1 MHTVSRSTVIASCVA
16 GLLASAGALAAPQ
29 SSSNTSSAQDEGLAE
44 VVVTG
49 SRIKRAV
56 TDGASPV
63 VVLTNEDIAKEGFQ
77 TVADAL
83 QTLSQNTTS
92 SFTGDLAV
100 TGFSPNAQVVNL
112 RNLGPGYTLT
122 LINGRRPAQYPQP
135 YNRDNNVVNVRAI
148 PSSAI
153 ERIEILTGG
162 ASAIYG
168 ADAVAGVVNII
179 TRKDFD
185 GNQVTLTGG
194 TTDEGGGGN
203 YNVTYTGGRT
213 GDRWSAV
220 YALQYSESDPVF
232 GTQRKQFADT
242 RNGPLGTFVNPGLS
256 LVALSGTRAG
266 GPNALVPS
274 NAVCD
279 AFGYSRPT
287 PGVPTTRGDYCGS
300 FTQPGSRT
308 ISNYYKFY
316 SGYLNATYDLTENT
330 QVFGGFTYYKS
341 DAKASSGT
349 EFWGTV
355 VALDPFTTNVLGGN
369 SEFFY
374 EPTLGDF
381 VRLQRS
387 FNPFELGGSEAV
399 ATFFDEET
407 YDFTLGIK
415 GTIADKYEYELSY
428 MQSQYDYVQD
438 RPRLLAK
445 AMHDRFLGPLL
456 GYTSAPNFPAGLRG
470 FPIFQINRTAW
481 NTPFTPEDY
490 RAVSTRVL
498 NVADTD
504 SKTLN
509 ATLSGELL
517 TLPAGPVGFAAVLES
532 ASQSVD
538 LRSDPRTNPLRPVDS
553 QTVFNLVS
561 SGRTTGTRDRVAAGL
576 ELRVPVTSEITTTL
590 AGRWDKYDDISAVD
604 DAVTY
609 QVGLEWR
616 PVEDFLLRGAMS
628 TSFRAPDMQLV
639 FAEGAASF
647 SGILDAY
654 LCRAGVGPAAILGP
668 RTTAQCNVAGDP
680 TVYSTQT
687 RIAGNPLLKE
697 EEGESFTVGFVW
709 DINDNLSLTSDY
721 YQIKLEDASS
731 QLSSSFLLTNEAN
744 CRLQKFP
751 DGRPFDQS
759 LDSSFC
765 QNVIGLIARQ
775 SAPGTTADQTITSI
789 SSAYINTALIET
801 SGVDTTLRFVV
812 PTEKWGS
819 FRFDTS
825 YSVVLTDK
833 YKQFAAD
840 RLIDYRDSIASF
852 NQRSRV
858 RATLGWGMRDWN
870 ATLFATR
877 YGSNGNSVN
886 AAGTNA
892 VGTAYGTRLQPYM
905 LYNFQVGKR
914 ISDNMRASVTVVNL
928 FNKQYREDASAT
940 GYPFFEYYLGA
951 DPLGRRYN
959 ANISYKF

>member
-16 GLLASAGALAAPQ
+16 GLLASAAALAAPQ
-29 SSSNTSSAQDEGLAE
+29 SSSTTSTAQDQGLAE

-194 TTDEGGGGN
+194 ATDEGGGGN
-203 YNVTYTGGRT
+203 VNVAYTGGRT

-242 RNGPLGTFVNPGLS
+242 RNGPLGTFVNPSLS
-256 LVALSGTRAG
+256 LVAISGTRAG
-266 GPNALVPS
+266 GPNVFNPTDAT
-274 NAVCD
+274 CE

-287 PGVPTTRGDYCGS
+287 PGVPTTRGNWCGS
-300 FTQPGSRT
+300 FTQPGSRS

-316 SGYLNATYDLTENT
+316 SAYLNSTFDLTENT
-330 QVFGGFTYYKS
+330 QLFGGFTYYKS

-349 EFWGTV
+349 EFWGTSGNQFN
-355 VALDPFTTNVLGGN
+355 LTSSGTRTQFFFDPTF
-369 SEFFY
+369 
-374 EPTLGDF
+374 GDF
-381 VRLQRS
+381 LQLQRVL
-387 FNPFELGGSEAV
+387 NPFELGGSEAV
-399 ATFFDEET
+399 STLFDEET
-407 YDFTLGIK
+407 YDITVGMK
-415 GTIADKYEYELSY
+415 GTVFSDYEYELTY
-428 MQSQYDYVQD
+428 MRSQYDYVQD

-445 AMHDRFLGPLL
+445 AMHDLFLGPRL
-456 GYTSAPNFPAGLRG
+456 GFTSG
-470 FPIFQINRTAW
+470 FPVHQLNRTAW
-481 NTPFTPEDY
+481 ITPFTPEQY
-490 RAVSTRVL
+490 RSVSTRVQ
-498 NVADTD
+498 NIADT
-504 SKTLN
+504 SSETIN
-509 ATLSGELL
+509 FTLSGELF
-517 TLPAGPVGFAAVLES
+517 TLPNGPLGFAAVLES
-532 ASQSVD
+532 GSQSVD
-538 LRSDPRTNPLRPVDS
+538 LRSDPRLNPLRPVDD
-553 QTVFNLVS
+553 QTVYNLVS
-561 SGRTTGTRDRVAAGL
+561 SGRTSGTRDRVAAGL
-576 ELRVPVTSEITTTL
+576 EMRVPLLSTVTATL

-609 QVGLEWR
+609 QMGLEWR
-616 PVEDFLLRGAMS
+616 PVEDFLVRGNMS

-647 SGILDAY
+647 SSILDAY
-654 LCRAGVGPAAILGP
+654 ACRAGIGPASSLGA
-668 RTTAQCNVAGDP
+668 RTTAQCNVSGDP
-680 TVYSTQT
+680 TIYTTQT
-687 RIAGNPLLKE
+687 TIAGNPLLKE
-697 EEGESFTVGFVW
+697 EEGESLTVGFVW
-709 DINDNLSLTSDY
+709 DINDNLSITSDY
-721 YQIKLEDASS
+721 YKIKLEDASS
-731 QLSSSFLLTNEAN
+731 QLSSTFLLTNEAN

-751 DGRPFDQS
+751 DGRPFDQAI
-759 LDSSFC
+759 DSAFC
-765 QNVIGLIARQ
+765 QNVLGLITRQ
-775 SAPGTTADQTITSI
+775 SAPGTNADQTVQRIN
-789 SSAYINTALIET
+789 SAYINTALIET
-801 SGVDTTLRFVV
+801 SGVDTTLRLVV
-812 PTEKWGS
+812 PTEKWGT

-840 RLIDYRDSIASF
+840 PLIDYRNSIAGF

-858 RATLGWGMRDWN
+858 RATVGWGLRDWN

-892 VGTAYGTRLQPYM
+892 VGTAYGPRLQPYM

-914 ISDNMRASVTVVNL
+914 INDNLRASLTVVNL
-928 FNKQYREDASAT
+928 FNNQYREDASFT

>member
-16 GLLASAGALAAPQ
+16 GLLASAAAMAAPQ
-29 SSSNTSSAQDEGLAE
+29 TSSNTSSAQSEGLAE

-49 SRIKRAV
+49 SRIKRSV

-203 YNVTYTGGRT
+203 YNVAYTGGTT

-242 RNGPLGTFVNPGLS
+242 RNGPLGAFVNPGLS
-256 LVALSGTRAG
+256 LVAISGTRSG
-266 GPNALVPS
+266 GPNVFAT
-274 NAVCD
+274 CE

-287 PGVPTTRGDYCGS
+287 PGVATTRGNWCGS
-300 FTQPGSRT
+300 FTQPGSRS

-316 SGYLNATYDLTENT
+316 SAYLNATFDLTENT
-330 QVFGGFTYYKS
+330 QLFGGFTYYKS

-349 EFWGTV
+349 EFWGTSGDQFN
-355 VALDPFTTNVLGGN
+355 LTSTGTRTQFFFDPTF
-369 SEFFY
+369 
-374 EPTLGDF
+374 GDF
-381 VRLQRS
+381 LQLQRV

-399 ATFFDEET
+399 STLFDEET
-407 YDFTLGIK
+407 YDVTLGMK
-415 GTIADKYEYELSY
+415 GTVFGDYDYELTY
-428 MQSQYDYVQD
+428 MRSQYDYVQD

-445 AMHDRFLGPLL
+445 AVHDYFLGPRL
-456 GYTSAPNFPAGLRG
+456 GFTSG
-470 FPIFQINRTAW
+470 FPVHQLNRTAW
-481 NTPFTPEDY
+481 ITPFTPEQY
-490 RAVSTRVL
+490 KSVSTRVQ
-498 NVADTD
+498 NIADT
-504 SKTLN
+504 SSETLN
-509 ATLSGELL
+509 FTLSGELF
-517 TLPAGPVGFAAVLES
+517 TLPAGPVGFAAVFETG
-532 ASQSVD
+532 SQSVD
-538 LRSDPRTNPLRPVDS
+538 LKSDPRLNPLRPNDD
-553 QTVFNLVS
+553 QTVYNLVS
-561 SGRTTGTRDRVAAGL
+561 SGRTVGERDRMAAGL
-576 ELRVPVTSEITTTL
+576 EMRVPVTSAITATL

-609 QVGLEWR
+609 QLGLEWR
-616 PVEDFLLRGAMS
+616 PVED
-628 TSFRAPDMQLV
+628 APDMQLV

-647 SGILDAY
+647 SSILDSYA
-654 LCRAGVGPAAILGP
+654 CRAGIGPASSLGP
-668 RTTAQCNVAGDP
+668 RTTAQCNVSGDP
-680 TVYSTQT
+680 TIYTAQT
-687 RIAGNPLLKE
+687 TIAGNALLKE
-697 EEGESFTVGFVW
+697 EEGESLTVGFVW
-709 DINDNLSLTSDY
+709 DINDNLSVTSDY
-721 YQIKLEDASS
+721 YKIKLEDASS

-751 DGRPFDQS
+751 DGRPFDQA
-759 LDSSFC
+759 LDSAFC
-765 QNVIGLIARQ
+765 QNVIGLITRQ
-775 SAPGTTADQTITSI
+775 SAPGTNADQTVQRIN
-789 SSAYINTALIET
+789 SAYINTALIET
-801 SGVDTTLRFVV
+801 SGVDTTVRFVV
-812 PTEKWGS
+812 PTEKWGT

-840 RLIDYRDSIASF
+840 QLIDYRDSIASF

-858 RATLGWGMRDWN
+858 RATLGWGLRDWN

-877 YGSNGNSVN
+877 YGSNGNAVN

-892 VGTAYGTRLQPYM
+892 VGTAYGARLPPYM

-914 ISDNMRASVTVVNL
+914 INDNLRASVTIVNL
-928 FNKQYREDASAT
+928 FNNQYREDPSFT